1 MHIFFLATH
10 DYLLQ
15 LRKLFS
21 SIVLFTDY
29 IKRRYMNVH
38 LSQAKCGLS
47 RSHDY
52 KAPVSKT
59 KPYLRIT
66 MNNIGYDINALQE
79 NVTL

>member
-1 MHIFFLATH
+1 
-10 DYLLQ
+10 
-15 LRKLFS
+15 
-21 SIVLFTDY
+21 
-29 IKRRYMNVH
+29 MNVH